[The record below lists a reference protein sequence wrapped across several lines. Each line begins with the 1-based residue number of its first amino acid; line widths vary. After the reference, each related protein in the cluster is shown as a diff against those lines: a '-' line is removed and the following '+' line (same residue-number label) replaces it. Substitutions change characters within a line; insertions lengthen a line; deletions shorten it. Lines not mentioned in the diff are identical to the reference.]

1 MPGSSVSDAHGHS
14 ELVAKAHLRGQ
25 SVRELASGIDA
36 LYLSGRAGI
45 SAAVLEELE
54 RRRDEALEARRPIA
68 VSMGGEEFGV
78 LPKPFGKY
86 RYCLSHPNGLVG
98 VTASEHL
105 PALRVQPRAE
115 LLHGIGPAA
124 AVDWFTSRC
133 ETAFGPVAWS
143 VSRLD
148 LFCDVQGW
156 QLDGNERDRFECR
169 AQRRDTHEET
179 EELTGFE
186 FGRRTTGTL
195 AARIYD
201 KTLQVATKGIDYW
214 PAIWGPD
221 FDPDC
226 PVLRVEF
233 EIGR

>member
-1 MPGSSVSDAHGHS
+1 
-14 ELVAKAHLRGQ
+14 
-25 SVRELASGIDA
+25 
-36 LYLSGRAGI
+36 
-45 SAAVLEELE
+45 
-54 RRRDEALEARRPIA
+54 
-68 VSMGGEEFGV
+68 
-78 LPKPFGKY
+78 
-86 RYCLSHPNGLVG
+86 
-98 VTASEHL
+98 
-105 PALRVQPRAE
+105 
-115 LLHGIGPAA
+115 
-124 AVDWFTSRC
+124 
-133 ETAFGPVAWS
+133 VAWS

-156 QLDGNERDRFECR
+156 QLDGNERDRFVCR
-169 AQRRDTHEET
+169 AQRRDTHEEN

-233 EIGR
+233 EIGRQGLGEFGITTPSQALERAPGVWAAATEEWLTYRERTGDTTKSRWPVAAEWRTIQQAQLRGAALGLERVRAGRGAGRLRVIVPALVGYLARMAQLVGVENLDEALGALRALVLDDEQRRGVLFADRVAALHAAELFE